1 MATLVD
7 SLRQLAQAAA
17 MHTPAQSWIDALGLQ
32 PHPEGGAYCETFRA
46 PAAQSERSVG
56 TAIYYLLRAGE
67 ASAWHK
73 VDATEI
79 WHFYAGDPLELWL
92 WDGEGQAQRHVL
104 GPDLAAGQ
112 RPQLVIPP
120 HVWQSARPL
129 GSYALC
135 GCTVSPAF
143 DFAGFVLDPTL
154 QVPMPA
160 SADPDP
166 HGRGP
171 WQEDCALDA
180 CATRLAA
187 TAQLQPQYQWLACE
201 QTVHGQVVFGAEHQ
215 GLPGFV
221 HGGALSLLCDEA
233 MGQACFL
240 SGWIAPGAQVD
251 VQFRAPARP
260 GPAQLQARVVGR
272 SGRRLFAEAS
282 VTQNGKTLVT
292 ARGLFVSVPPKDLTP
307 FASWPGVARF
317 AATP

>member
-1 MATLVD
+1 MNSTP
-7 SLRQLAQAAA
+7 QA
-17 MHTPAQSWIDALGLQ
+17 WIDALGLQ
-32 PHPEGGAYCETFRA
+32 PHPEGGAYAETFRA
-46 PAAQSERSVG
+46 PAAAGERSAG

-73 VDATEI
+73 VDATEV
-79 WHFYAGDPLELWL
+79 WHWYAGDPLELWL
-92 WDGEGQAQRHVL
+92 WDGNGPAQRHVL
-104 GPDLAAGQ
+104 GSELAAGQ

-135 GCTVSPAF
+135 GCTVSPGF
-143 DFAGFVLDPTL
+143 EFGGFVLDAQL
-154 QVPMPA
+154 DVPLPA
-160 SADPDP
+160 PADPDL

-171 WQEDCALDA
+171 WLQDCSLQA

-187 TAQLQPQYQWLACE
+187 TAGLQAQYRWLANE
-201 QTVHGQVVFGAEHQ
+201 QSVHGSVVFGSEHE
-215 GLPGFV
+215 GLPSFV

-260 GPAQLQARVVGR
+260 GPAEIRARVVGR

-282 VTQNGKTLVT
+282 VAQHGKVLAT
-292 ARGLFVSVPPKDLTP
+292 ARGLFVAIPPRDLTP
-307 FASWPGVARF
+307 FANWPGVERF
-317 AATP
+317 A